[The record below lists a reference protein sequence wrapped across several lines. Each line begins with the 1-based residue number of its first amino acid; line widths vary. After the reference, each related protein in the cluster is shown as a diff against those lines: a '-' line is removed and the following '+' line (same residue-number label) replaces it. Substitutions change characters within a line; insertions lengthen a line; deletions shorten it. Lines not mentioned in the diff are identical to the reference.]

1 MGDGLEEED
10 EDIEDTELQRIPNR
24 DINVGD
30 NEVQAIGNQLELSSQ
45 LSMPNSIM
53 HTSPVRSNRRQRT
66 TKGKIIS

>member
-30 NEVQAIGNQLELSSQ
+30 NEVQAIGN
-45 LSMPNSIM
+45 
-53 HTSPVRSNRRQRT
+53 
-66 TKGKIIS
+66 